1 MDILRRLEREL
12 GGKLRVVECGD
23 IGIKGLTNHLLER
36 TRFRWIVRWVADF
49 VARTEGPQSVHTL
62 KEWLHEL
69 DERRYYMIY
78 PCMVKLAGDLSHQR
92 PQASPRADCHC
103 FTSSD
108 TLRYVYDANGY
119 EAPKVPVTYGGY
131 RFEVP
136 TFFHVD
142 VKPDR
147 RMFLSQ
153 VWKQYPLAVDQT
165 DQSNAARFDDYV
177 DRILKTDWRGAG
189 IGEAASE

>member
-1 MDILRRLEREL
+1 MDILRQLEREL
-12 GGKLRVVECGD
+12 GGKLQVIECGD

-36 TRFRWIVRWVADF
+36 TRFRWVIRWDADF
-49 VARTEGPQSVHTL
+49 VARTEGPQSIQAL
-62 KEWLHEL
+62 NEWLQAL
-69 DERRYYMIY
+69 VERRYYMIY
-78 PCMVKLAGDLSHQR
+78 PRMVELAGDLSHQR
-92 PQASPRADCHC
+92 PQTLTRADCHC

-119 EAPKVPVTYGGY
+119 EAPKVPLTYGAY

-147 RMFLSQ
+147 RMFLSH
-153 VWKQYPLAVDQT
+153 VWKQFLLAVYQT
-165 DQSNAARFDDYV
+165 DQSNAAMFDGYV
-177 DRILKTDWRGAG
+177 DNILKTD
-189 IGEAASE
+189 